1 MEEWCLD
8 CWQNASNYFLMGYHY
23 QAVLGGNY
31 LAYFRSEGG
40 LLFNAS
46 YSFSQQRSVIITHS
60 IQSPTLFP
68 QTIFLGLHDQF
79 NVILLNHKQ
88 YRYGNCLLA

>member
-31 LAYFRSEGG
+31 LAYFRSEGA

-46 YSFSQQRSVIITHS
+46 YSFSQHKERNYHTQHSKPSSVSTDYFPGVTRP
-60 IQSPTLFP
+60 IQCHTVEP
-68 QTIFLGLHDQF
+68 
-79 NVILLNHKQ
+79 
-88 YRYGNCLLA
+88 